1 MRSFFLVI
9 VVLIALLAG
18 LALFFGFVPT
28 AFTYYELVLANRR
41 SGDVVFQVRIAN
53 DDDERR
59 RGLQQIN
66 YLGEREGMWFV
77 FPDSA
82 PRNFWMK
89 DTLIP
94 LDILFL
100 NATSTI
106 TSFHLN
112 VPPCRQVSP
121 SQEDCPSY
129 PSSGP
134 AQFVLELAGGT
145 AHRYG
150 LQAGDVLTLAN

>member
-1 MRSFFLVI
+1 MRFFFPASVVFI
-9 VVLIALLAG
+9 VG
-18 LALFFGFVPT
+18 LAFFFGFVPT
-28 AFTYYELVLANRR
+28 AFTTHELVLANRR
-41 SGDVVFQVRIAN
+41 GRDVVFYVRIAD

-59 RGLQQIN
+59 RGLQRID

-94 LDILFL
+94 LDIVFFDS
-100 NATSTI
+100 NSTI
-106 TSFHLN
+106 ISFHPN

-145 AHRYG
+145 AQRYG
-150 LQAGDVLTLAN
+150 LQAGDILTLTN